1 MAGVPVVNEGQFTR
15 KQLEWLEAN
24 FKENLQLNATKE
36 DLYRSQGARI
46 VINKIRS
53 MVEMNERK
61 GVI

>member
-15 KQLEWLEAN
+15 RQLEWLEKT
-24 FKENLQLNATKE
+24 FKENLDLNASKE

-46 VINKIRS
+46 LVNKIRS
-53 MVEMNERK
+53 IVETSEKK